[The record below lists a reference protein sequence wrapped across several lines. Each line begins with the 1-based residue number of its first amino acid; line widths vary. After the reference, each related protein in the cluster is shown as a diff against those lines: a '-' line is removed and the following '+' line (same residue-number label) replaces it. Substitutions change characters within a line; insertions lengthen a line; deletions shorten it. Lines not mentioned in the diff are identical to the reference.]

1 MSRFL
6 LILAVVAASA
16 GITGASA
23 QSKINPAG
31 RRILNE
37 AVAVS
42 RAGAAVSGEYSVGTN
57 VLTIVRLEKGAD
69 PYALEEQEGVKVHA
83 SRADMAIVELPLGG
97 VEQLAALPAVRRV
110 TFGNEMRPLMNK
122 ARVASEANRVING
135 ANAANGLNRNYR
147 GAGVIAGMM
156 DNGLDAGHVNFMKSD
171 GTIRIER
178 IWLMSMNSDYT
189 EAQVQEYSS
198 ASAIAGFTT
207 DSRDATHATHVAGI
221 MAGSYNG
228 TGTVAVEDADNGSC
242 YVGEANVPFYGI
254 ASEASLAFGC
264 GRLYDACILLAGEK
278 LLAYARS
285 QGKPAVFNLSVGSTM
300 GPHDGTDDFCRY
312 LAELG
317 KEMIICIAAGND
329 GTSNVSIQHQFSTSA
344 PEVKTFIPL
353 GDSGVVETWSD
364 NSQPFSAKFVIY
376 DTAADKII
384 YTRSIDPAD
393 DYAAFTTEKDPTNG
407 YEYDKDLASA
417 FTSSD
422 VYMDRSVDD
431 NNNRFNIY
439 IQYSLTQAAGKSN
452 LVPGLSFSGNP
463 GVAVNSWLFMDGQG
477 FSSRGVAGWNPGN
490 PSQSISG
497 MACGDNVIVVGSY
510 VSRDKWPTL
519 TGNFYGYNSPDV
531 RVGYVSDFT
540 SYGMVG
546 GRTLPD
552 LCAPGEGVV
561 SSYSTYYI
569 DDNFS
574 DDQVKTCSARVEST
588 VGTKSRENY
597 WYVSQGTSMATPY
610 VSGVAALMLE
620 ADPTLAGDVARMK
633 TLLTT
638 RMLPHVATDAKEHQQ
653 WGAGRISAYEAMLA
667 LLGRPSAIANVGADA
682 DRRLLIDRQPGMIR
696 VALPG
701 ENGISVTLHTLAG
714 ASAAAAAGAG
724 EELTLSTEALPA
736 GIYIVNATGSTGQRA
751 TKTIVI
757 P

>member
-23 QSKINPAG
+23 QAKINPAG

-42 RAGAAVSGEYSVGTN
+42 RAGDAAPGECTVGTN

-69 PYALEEQEGVKVHA
+69 PYALEEQQGVKVHA
-83 SRADMAIVELPLGG
+83 TRADMAIVELPLGG
-97 VEQLAALPAVRRV
+97 VERLAATPAVRNV

-122 ARVASEANRVING
+122 ARTASEANRVING
-135 ANAANGLNRNYR
+135 ANAANGLNKNYR
-147 GAGVIAGMM
+147 GSGVIAGMM
-156 DNGLDAGHVNFMKSD
+156 DNGLDANHVNFMKSD
-171 GTIRIER
+171 GTSRIER
-178 IWLMSMNSDYT
+178 IWLMSLNSDYDAVPT
-189 EAQVQEYSS
+189 EYSS
-198 ASAIAGFTT
+198 PSAIAGFTT

-228 TGTVAVEDADNGSC
+228 KGTVAVEDADNGSC
-242 YVGEANVPFYGI
+242 YVAEANVPFYGI
-254 ASEASLAFGC
+254 ASEASLALGC
-264 GRLYDACILLAGEK
+264 GRLYDACILLAGDK
-278 LLAYARS
+278 LLTYAQS

-329 GTSNVSIQHQFSTSA
+329 GASNVSIQHQFSAAA

-353 GDSGVVETWSD
+353 GTGGVVDTWGD
-364 NSQPFSAKFVIY
+364 NSQPFSAQFVIY
-376 DTAADKII
+376 DTTTGKIT
-384 YTRSIDPAD
+384 YSRSIDASA
-393 DYAAFTTEKDPTNG
+393 DYAAFTTEQNPTNG
-407 YEYDKDLASA
+407 YTYDSNLASA

-422 VYMDRSVDD
+422 VYMEKQVNA
-431 NNNRFNIY
+431 NNNRYNIY
-439 IQYSLTQAAGKSN
+439 IQYSLTQATGKSN
-452 LVPGLSFSGNP
+452 LVPGLVFTGNP
-463 GVAVNSWLFMDGQG
+463 GVGINSWLYMDGQS

-540 SYGMVG
+540 SYGTSA
-546 GRTLPD
+546 GRSLPD
-552 LCAPGEGVV
+552 FCAPGEGVV

-569 DDNFS
+569 DDHFS
-574 DDQVKTCSARVEST
+574 ADQVKTCSAQVEST

-597 WYVSQGTSMATPY
+597 WYVSQGTSRATPY

-620 ADPTLAGDVARMK
+620 ADPTLAKDVARMK

-638 RMLPHVATDAKEHQQ
+638 HMLPHVSADAKEHQQ
-653 WGAGRISAYEAMLA
+653 WGAGRISAYEGMLA
-667 LLGRPSAIANVGADA
+667 LLGKPSAISNVGADA
-682 DRRLLIDRQPGMIR
+682 DRRLLIDQQPGMIR

-701 ENGISVTLHTLAG
+701 ENGLTVTLHTLAG
-714 ASAAAAAGAG
+714 ASAATATGAG
-724 EELTLSTEALPA
+724 DELTLSTQALPA
-736 GIYIVNATGSTGQRA
+736 GVYIVNATGTTGQRA
-751 TKTIVI
+751 TQTIVI